1 MLVRVDDPEYV
12 PKLAVFLLNSGLAVS
27 RRLGGEVRVTGGD
40 ADFLA
45 RVLAVWNGLHENAQA
60 DILSQ
65 S

>member
-1 MLVRVDDPEYV
+1 MLVRVDDPEYG
-12 PKLAVFLLNSGLAVS
+12 PKLGVFLLNSGLAVS
-27 RRLGGEVRVTGGD
+27 RRPAGEVRVTGGE

-65 S
+65 T